1 MRGIL
6 RQGKAESGDQ
16 ARGLLWS
23 GGMSPSHLPEQASRL
38 EGPDYVA
45 LVIEW
50 NEENEEDEE
59 YEEGDDA
66 VTLVSSPSPIPLIR
80 RKLATVVGA
89 LSAIVLTTWGLRRLG
104 MAS

>member
-1 MRGIL
+1 
-6 RQGKAESGDQ
+6 
-16 ARGLLWS
+16 
-23 GGMSPSHLPEQASRL
+23 MSPSHLPEHASRL

-50 NEENEEDEE
+50 DEED
-59 YEEGDDA
+59 DQITR
-66 VTLVSSPSPIPLIR
+66 VFTPNRIPLIR
-80 RKLATVVGA
+80 RKIATVVGA

>member
-1 MRGIL
+1 
-6 RQGKAESGDQ
+6 
-16 ARGLLWS
+16 
-23 GGMSPSHLPEQASRL
+23 MSPSHLPEQASRL

-50 NEENEEDEE
+50 NEEE
-59 YEEGDDA
+59 DDA
-66 VTLVSSPSPIPLIR
+66 VTLVSTPNPIPVIR
-80 RKLATVVGA
+80 RKIATVLGA

>member
-1 MRGIL
+1 
-6 RQGKAESGDQ
+6 
-16 ARGLLWS
+16 
-23 GGMSPSHLPEQASRL
+23 MSPSHLPEQASRL

-50 NEENEEDEE
+50 DEED
-59 YEEGDDA
+59 DQ
-66 VTLVSSPSPIPLIR
+66 VTRVFTPNPIPLIR
-80 RKLATVVGA
+80 RKIATVVGA